1 MAKAYQTN
9 SMPVFEGVSPGLNEY
24 GQISNI
30 AMVPRVVAKLVSYTV
45 KASESGTIF
54 TNVGATVAVTYTLP
68 AIGDGP
74 FYFKFIAGANYDIV
88 VTAETADTMVTFN
101 DLTADSVSFA
111 QANEILGGTI
121 EVWCDGTT
129 LFALPRLAKELQ
141 TIVIVTA

>member
-1 MAKAYQTN
+1 MAKAFQTN
-9 SMPVFEGVSPGLNEY
+9 SMPVHMGMAPGLNAY

-30 AMVPRVVAKLVSYTV
+30 ARVPKVTAKVAAYTC

-54 TNVGATVAVTYTLP
+54 TNVGATASVTFTLP

-74 FYFKFIAGANYDIV
+74 FYFKFLVGADFAVV

-111 QANEILGGTI
+111 QAGEIMGGTI

-129 LFALPRLAKELQ
+129 LFALPRLAKETQ
-141 TIVIVTA
+141 TIAIVTA